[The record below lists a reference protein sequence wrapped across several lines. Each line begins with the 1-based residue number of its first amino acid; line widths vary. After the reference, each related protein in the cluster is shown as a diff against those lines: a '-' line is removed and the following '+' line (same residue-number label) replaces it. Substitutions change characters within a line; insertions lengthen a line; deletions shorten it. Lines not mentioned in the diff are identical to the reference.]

1 MSSQPSKAG
10 LSDRSY
16 DLDLSAAVLRT
27 GRSEATLRR
36 YVKSGRLPAARDGR
50 RLLFT
55 KADLDAA
62 CAPVPVVATD
72 TSLRAWAE
80 RVAAT
85 APPFRSDQREV
96 LVTLLASAMRDR

>member
-10 LSDRSY
+10 LSNPPY

-55 KADLDAA
+55 TADLDAA
-62 CAPVPVVATD
+62 CAPVPVVASEA
-72 TSLRAWAE
+72 SLRAWAE
-80 RVAAT
+80 RVAEN
-85 APPFRSDQREV
+85 APPFRSDQREE
-96 LVTLLASAMRDR
+96 LVTLLASALRGR